1 MPRLI
6 NYLATNDSMY
16 NYYIDLFTV
25 HIDPYTAG
33 ENKTK
38 TEGGTST

>member
-1 MPRLI
+1 MPGLI

-16 NYYIDLFTV
+16 IIDLFTV